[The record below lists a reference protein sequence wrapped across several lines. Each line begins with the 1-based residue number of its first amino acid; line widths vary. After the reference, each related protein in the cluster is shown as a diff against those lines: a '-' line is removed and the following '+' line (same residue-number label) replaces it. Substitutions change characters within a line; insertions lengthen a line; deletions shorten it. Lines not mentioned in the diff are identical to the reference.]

1 MRFFRQVQKVQI
13 AASLIEKAQLFAEQ
27 VVGTVDYKDSNQSNL
42 QKIKADHFISKLGEE
57 AVRAVF
63 LQYAEYVSFP
73 DYHIYQKKAKSWD
86 SDLQVNGTNL
96 AVKTQRSTQA
106 AKYGLSWTFQASAA
120 RKDPILTAP
129 AHWVCFVECDDRG
142 RKPTYECR
150 VYPARQI
157 RELFFEEPILHYL
170 KGKKKVVYA
179 KNFF

>member
-1 MRFFRQVQKVQI
+1 MRFFREIQRVQLTPKLI
-13 AASLIEKAQLFAEQ
+13 AKARLFAEQ
-27 VVGTVDYKDSNQSNL
+27 VVGTVDYQDSNQVNRE
-42 QKIKADHFISKLGEE
+42 KIRQDHFISKLGEE

-86 SDLQVNGTNL
+86 SDLQINGLDL

-106 AKYGLSWTFQASAA
+106 AKYGLSWTFQASAV
-120 RKDPILTAP
+120 RRDPILYMP
-129 AHWVCFVECDDRG
+129 NHWVCFVECDDTG
-142 RKPTYECR
+142 KMPSYICS

-157 RELFFEEPILHYL
+157 RELLFEEPVLPHL